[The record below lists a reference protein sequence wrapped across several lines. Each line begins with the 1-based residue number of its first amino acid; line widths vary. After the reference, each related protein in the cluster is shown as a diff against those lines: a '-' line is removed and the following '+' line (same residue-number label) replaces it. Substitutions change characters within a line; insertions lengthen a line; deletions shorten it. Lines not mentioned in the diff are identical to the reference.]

1 MQSLSPH
8 SRDLQ
13 GSLPPSLP
21 PSLLT
26 CVLVSSISEPS
37 ISFFSACS
45 RPNSFSPAAN
55 VSGPR
60 PFTLEENASRS
71 TSGT

>member
-1 MQSLSPH
+1 MRKMLC
-8 SRDLQ
+8 SRKIV
-13 GSLPPSLP
+13 SPPSLP
-21 PSLLT
+21 PSSLPT
-26 CVLVSSISEPS
+26 CVLVSSINEPS

-45 RPNSFSPAAN
+45 RPSSFSPAAN

-60 PFTLEENASRS
+60 PFTLEEKASRS